1 MAKRRKPISVR
12 AAAILRKGIED
23 GRSDAERWG
32 YSAPGGEDSPR
43 WRASFYWR
51 GIGGEPQWIQ
61 DLYEKS
67 YSKARGQKLRELWAQ
82 RSSAELREARV
93 TAARNRGL
101 RWETGED
108 RERRLLREKVAG
120 LQQELNAA
128 AASVDL
134 NAHRQP
140 EAVI

>member
-1 MAKRRKPISVR
+1 MAKRRRPISPR

-23 GRSDAERWG
+23 GRSDAECWG
-32 YSAPGGEDSPR
+32 HPAPDGEDSPR
-43 WRASFYWR
+43 WRASSYWR

-61 DLYEKS
+61 DFYEKS

-82 RSSAELREARV
+82 RSSAELREARA
-93 TAARNRGL
+93 TAARNREL
-101 RWETGED
+101 RWETGEG
-108 RERRLLREKVAG
+108 RERRILKEKVAR

-128 AASVDL
+128 GTTVDL

-140 EAVI
+140 EAAI